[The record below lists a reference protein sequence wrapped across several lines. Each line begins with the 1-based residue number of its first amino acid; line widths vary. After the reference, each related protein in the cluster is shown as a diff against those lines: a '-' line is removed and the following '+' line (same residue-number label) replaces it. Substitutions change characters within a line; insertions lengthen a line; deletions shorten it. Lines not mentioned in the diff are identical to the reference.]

1 MQGHLNKYILHFNTL
16 LNKIFKYINKRGESV
31 EYRSIFTG
39 ESAPM
44 TPGDKK
50 NNKENP
56 PAPPDNKKEKLKLAV
71 LILGASLLAGFAA
84 GVFMAFTQD
93 VPEVAD
99 LKSYKPSMTTAIYDN
114 NGNLVTQLY
123 SEQRTLVKI
132 DQIPDTLKKAIIAK
146 EDPRFYQHGGLDF
159 RGIVRAAFNNLTHG
173 KIVEGASTITMQ
185 LANNLFLTRE
195 KRFTRKIKQA
205 LLALQIEKYYT
216 KDEILEMYFN
226 QIYFGSGAHGVEAAA
241 RTYFGKHAEELT
253 LPECAMLAA
262 LPQAP
267 SGFSPYRNP
276 ALALEKRN
284 IVLGIMADKGVIT
297 PAERDSA
304 IASPLVLS
312 KLEVRNAPYFAEYV
326 RQQLAAKYGDQAIYK
341 GGLKV
346 TTTLDSNL
354 QQICQD
360 VLAAHIKQLENKI
373 SVVSGKTPDP
383 EKPLQGALI
392 AIEPSTGYIKA
403 MIGGMDFSGSEF
415 NRAVQSRRQTGSSFK
430 PIVYTAAID
439 NGFRVSDI
447 IMDSPIVYKNENGTD
462 WRPENFNGK
471 FGGPSTI
478 LDGLT
483 FSTNV
488 VTIKLL
494 SSVGTSTVAKYAR
507 KMGITSPLTKDLT
520 MGLGS
525 SSISLLEMVTAF
537 SVLASG
543 GMKPEPLSI
552 LSVKDSE
559 GKEILHNEPKISEA
573 LNETTAYI
581 VTYML
586 QNAIDRGTGK
596 TIRNLGFT
604 APFAGKTGTTNEFTD
619 VWFIGFTPNIVIGV
633 WIGYDEKESMGSF
646 MTGGFAAAPVVG
658 EIMLKAFGNKTDDFP
673 VPEKIVFKKICR
685 KTGFLA
691 DVNCPKTL
699 DMPFVTGSEPT
710 KTCTLHSGSGSFID
724 TEFDE
729 EGDTES
735 HSETSK
741 PSSNKKQKDITA
753 APVKKDTE
761 EDVNEESKDKTS
773 GIDAFGGF

>member
-1 MQGHLNKYILHFNTL
+1 
-16 LNKIFKYINKRGESV
+16 V

-39 ESAPM
+39 EKAPM
-44 TPGDKK
+44 TPGDRNTKPSAPEPKDDKK
-50 NNKENP
+50 SRI
-56 PAPPDNKKEKLKLAV
+56 KLAV
-71 LILGASLLAGFAA
+71 IILGISLFAGLSA
-84 GVFMAFTQD
+84 GLFMALNND
-93 VPEVAD
+93 VPEVTD
-99 LKSYKPSMTTAIYDN
+99 LKGYKPSMTTAIYDN
-114 NGNLVTQLY
+114 AGNLVTQLY

-132 DQIPDTLKKAIIAK
+132 DQIPDYLKRAIISK

-159 RGIVRAAFNNLTHG
+159 RGIVRAAFTNLTHG

-241 RTYFGKHAEELT
+241 RTYFGKHSEELT

-297 PAERDSA
+297 TAERDAA
-304 IASPLVLS
+304 IAAPLVLS

-326 RQQLAAKYGDQAIYK
+326 RQQLAAKFGDQAIYK

-346 TTTLDSNL
+346 TTTLDSGL

-360 VLAAHIKQLENKI
+360 VLAAHIKQLENRI
-373 SVVSGKTPDP
+373 SVVTGKVPDP
-383 EKPLQGALI
+383 EKPLQGALL
-392 AIEPSTGYIKA
+392 AIEPATGQIKA
-403 MIGGMDFSGSEF
+403 LIGGMDFSGSEF
-415 NRAVQSRRQTGSSFK
+415 NRAVQSKRQTGSSFK

-447 IMDSPIVYKNENGTD
+447 IMDSPIVYKNDNGSD

-494 SSVGTSTVAKYAR
+494 NSVGTGTAAKYAR
-507 KMGITSPLTKDLT
+507 KMGITSPLAKDLT
-520 MGLGS
+520 LGLGS
-525 SSISLLEMVTAF
+525 SSISLLEMVDAF
-537 SVLASG
+537 SVLAAG
-543 GMKPEPLSI
+543 GMRAEPLSV

-559 GKEILHNEPKISEA
+559 GKEIMRNEPKISEA
-573 LNETTAYI
+573 LSETTAYI

-596 TIRNLGFT
+596 SIRDLGFT
-604 APFAGKTGTTNEFTD
+604 GPFAGKTGTTNEFTD
-619 VWFIGFTPNIVIGV
+619 VWFIGFTPRLAIGV

-646 MTGGFAAAPVVG
+646 MTGGYAAAPIVG
-658 EIMLKAFGNKTDDFP
+658 EIMLKAYGRSSDDFP

-685 KTGFLA
+685 KSGYLA

-710 KTCTLHSGSGSFID
+710 KLCTLHSGTGSFID
-724 TEFDE
+724 AEFDE

-735 HSETSK
+735 MS
-741 PSSNKKQKDITA
+741 PSSGKKAKKQTDITA
-753 APVKKDTE
+753 APVKNDSE
-761 EDVNEESKDKTS
+761 EDVNDEKKTEDS
-773 GIDAFGGF
+773 DTGSFGGF